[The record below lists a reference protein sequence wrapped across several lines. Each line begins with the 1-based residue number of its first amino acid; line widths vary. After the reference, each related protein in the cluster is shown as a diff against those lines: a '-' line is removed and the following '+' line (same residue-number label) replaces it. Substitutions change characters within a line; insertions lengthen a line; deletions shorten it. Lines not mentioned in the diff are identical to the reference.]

1 MQQQNFDTYAQ
12 SYDNHFTNSLIGK
25 AQRLQVYQKLLL
37 LIGLHNKSVLE
48 INCGTGADALWLA
61 KKAATVLATDISQ
74 GMIDVAKNKTYTNA
88 VDFRQLPAQNISAL
102 APNRYNIIFSNFGGL
117 NCLNNEELQKFK
129 NGCEQVQKSS
139 DQLAFVIMGTNCKWE
154 TFFFRYKNDRIKA
167 SRRRNKDGVEA
178 IINGNPFKTYYYSP
192 DDMKLLFKEN
202 YNYISAKPVGLF
214 VPPSYLES
222 YFIKR
227 KGLFGFLKLLDK
239 LFGNFAFL
247 SNYADHYLIVFK
259 KK

>member
-25 AQRLQVYQKLLL
+25 AQRLQVHQKLLKL
-37 LIGLHNKSVLE
+37 LSLQNKSVLE
-48 INCGTGADALWLA
+48 INCGTGEDAMWLS
-61 KKAATVLATDISQ
+61 KTAATVTATDISQ
-74 GMIDVAKNKTYTNA
+74 GMIEVANYKNSNNT
-88 VDFRQLPAQNISAL
+88 VDFKQLSAQDISLL
-102 APNRYNIIFSNFGGL
+102 APNTYNIIFSNFGGL

-129 NGCEQVQKSS
+129 NSCKQVQKSS

-154 TFFFRYKNDRIKA
+154 NFFFKYKNEFIKA
-167 SRRRNKDGVEA
+167 NRRRNKDGVEA
-178 IINGNPFKTYYYSP
+178 NIKGNHFKTYYYSP
-192 DDMKLLFKEN
+192 ADMKQLFKEN
-202 YNYISAKPVGLF
+202 YNYISAKPIGLF

-222 YFIKR
+222 YVVKR
-227 KGLFGFLKLLDK
+227 KGLFGFLKLLDN
-239 LFGNFAFL
+239 LFGHFSFL

>member
-25 AQRLQVYQKLLL
+25 EQRLQVHQKLLKQVSF
-37 LIGLHNKSVLE
+37 NSKSVLE
-48 INCGTGADALWLA
+48 INCGTGEDALWLLTQGA
-61 KKAATVLATDISQ
+61 KVLATDISQ
-74 GMIDVAKNKTYTNA
+74 GMIDVARNKNYNREI
-88 VDFRQLPAQNISAL
+88 DFKLLPAQDISVLVPNI
-102 APNRYNIIFSNFGGL
+102 YNVIFSNFGGL

-129 NGCEQVQKSS
+129 NGCKQVQKSS

-154 TFFFRYKNDRIKA
+154 NVFFKYKNESVKA
-167 SRRRNKDGVEA
+167 NRRGNREGVEA
-178 IINGNPFKTYYYSP
+178 IINGNHFKTYYYSP
-192 DDMKLLFKEN
+192 DDMKQLFKEN
-202 YNYISAKPVGLF
+202 YNYISAKPIGLF

-222 YFIKR
+222 YFVKR
-227 KGLFGFLKLLDK
+227 RVLFGFLKLLDK
-239 LFGNFAFL
+239 LFGNFSFL

>member
-1 MQQQNFDTYAQ
+1 M
-12 SYDNHFTNSLIGK
+12 
-25 AQRLQVYQKLLL
+25 
-37 LIGLHNKSVLE
+37 LE

>member
-61 KKAATVLATDISQ
+61 KQAATVLATDISQ
-74 GMIDVAKNKTYTNA
+74 GMIDVAKNKTSTNA

-117 NCLNNEELQKFK
+117 NCLTKKELTLFFNSAAKK
-129 NGCEQVQKSS
+129 LTENGKMS
-139 DQLAFVIMGTNCKWE
+139 LVIMPKNTIWE
-154 TFFFRYKNDRIKA
+154 Q
-167 SRRRNKDGVEA
+167 
-178 IINGNPFKTYYYSP
+178 
-192 DDMKLLFKEN
+192 L
-202 YNYISAKPVGLF
+202 
-214 VPPSYLES
+214 
-222 YFIKR
+222 YF
-227 KGLFGFLKLLDK
+227 LLKLDFK
-239 LFGNFAFL
+239 AAFRRKKEVVFA
-247 SNYADHYLIVFK
+247 NVEGE
-259 KK
+259 